1 MSTRDPEGLANAPP
15 TLPAPDLFGRSSEG
29 GEALREDEL
38 YRCIHCG
45 LCLEHCPTYL
55 ELGLETE
62 SPRGRIAL
70 MRATYEGRLAPTPD
84 VQRHWDLCL
93 GCRACEAVCPSGV
106 PYGRLIETTRA
117 WTATHTQRPPSERLL
132 RRFAFAWL
140 LPSRARLRAA
150 GLLLLLYQR
159 SGLQWLVRTTRLL
172 RLAPGLRAAEAGL
185 PRVPSRFF
193 AAKGQVYPARGVRR
207 RRVGLLA
214 GCVMPLF
221 HASTMEAAVRVLV
234 ENGCEV
240 VVPEGQGCCGALNVH
255 SGEQTL
261 AREMARKNVQAF
273 LDADVEA
280 VVVAS
285 AGCSAAMKKYDELLA
300 GNAADAA
307 QAARLSAKVQDI
319 TEFLASLPIEPTGA
333 APVRVTYQ
341 DPCHLAHAQRI
352 TSSPRELLR
361 SIAGLELAEMARPD
375 VCCGAAGSYQLVQQE
390 MSDRLLDARL
400 AQIRETGAD
409 VVATANPGCML
420 QLERG
425 VRQRGMNVQVC
436 HVVDLLA
443 EAYRSGV
450 RVERGEAPSSPDD
463 EA

>member
-1 MSTRDPEGLANAPP
+1 MSTREPAGRANAPSAFP
-15 TLPAPDLFGRSSEG
+15 GPDLFGRSSVA
-29 GEALREDEL
+29 GEVLREDEL

-70 MRATYEGRLAPTPD
+70 MRATYEGRLEPTPD

-117 WTATHTQRPPSERLL
+117 WTATHTGRPLSERLL
-132 RRFAFAWL
+132 RRLAFSWL
-140 LPSRARLRAA
+140 LPSRGRLHAA
-150 GLLLLLYQR
+150 GLLLRLYQR
-159 SGLQWLVRTTRLL
+159 SGLQWLVRKTGLL
-172 RLAPGLRAAEAGL
+172 RLAPGLRAAECGL
-185 PRVPSRFF
+185 PRLPSRFF
-193 AAKGQVYPARGVRR
+193 AAKGQVYQARGERQ

-221 HASTMEAAVRVLV
+221 QSSTMEAAVQVLV

-240 VVPEGQGCCGALNVH
+240 VVPRGQGCCGALNVH
-255 SGEQTL
+255 SGEQAM
-261 AREMARKNVQAF
+261 AREMARKNVKAF
-273 LDADVEA
+273 LEADVEE

-285 AGCSAAMKKYDELLA
+285 AGCSAAMKKYEELLGA
-300 GNAADAA
+300 NASDAA
-307 QAARLSAKVQDI
+307 LAARFSAKVQDI
-319 TEFLASLPIEPTGA
+319 TEFLAALPIEPTGT
-333 APVRVTYQ
+333 APMRVTYQ

-352 TSSPRELLR
+352 TSSPRELLE
-361 SIAGLELAEMARPD
+361 SIPGLELVEMERPD

-390 MSDRLLDARL
+390 MSDRLLDGRL
-400 AQIRETGAD
+400 DQIRETGAD

-425 VRQRGMNVQVC
+425 VRQRGMNVRVC

-443 EAYRSGV
+443 EAYRSGG
-450 RVERGEAPSSPDD
+450 RAGQGEGPPSSD
-463 EA
+463 EG

>member
-1 MSTRDPEGLANAPP
+1 MSTPNPEQAVSAPP
-15 TLPAPDLFGRSSEG
+15 TLPAQVLFGRSSEG
-29 GEALREDEL
+29 GEVLREDEL

-84 VQRHWDLCL
+84 VQQHWDLCL

-106 PYGRLIETTRA
+106 PYGRLIEATRA
-117 WTATHTQRPPSERLL
+117 WTASKTRRPLSERLM
-132 RRFAFAWL
+132 RRIAFSWL
-140 LPSRARLRAA
+140 LPSPGRLHAV

-159 SGLQWLVRTTRLL
+159 TGLQWLVRRTGIL

-185 PRVPSRFF
+185 PRMPSRSF
-193 AAKGQVYPARGVRR
+193 AAKGQVYPARGERR

-221 HASTMEAAVRVLV
+221 QSSTMEAAVEVLV
-234 ENGCEV
+234 ANGCEV
-240 VVPEGQGCCGALNVH
+240 VVPQGQGCCGALNVH
-255 SGEQTL
+255 SGEQAQ
-261 AREMARKNVQAF
+261 AREMARRNVQAF

-285 AGCSAAMKKYDELLA
+285 AGCSAAMKKYDELLGA
-300 GNAADAA
+300 NAADATRAA
-307 QAARLSAKVQDI
+307 QLSAKVQDI
-319 TEFLASLPIEPTGA
+319 TEFLAGLPIEPTGE
-333 APVRVTYQ
+333 APMRVTYQ

-361 SIAGLELAEMARPD
+361 SIPGVELSEMVRPD

-390 MSDRLLDARL
+390 MSDRLLDSRL
-400 AQIRETGAD
+400 AQIRETGAE

-425 VRQRGMNVQVC
+425 VRQSGMDVRVC

-443 EAYRSGV
+443 EAYRSGW
-450 RVERGEAPSSPDD
+450 RPEQGEAAPP
-463 EA
+463 EGEG

>member
-1 MSTRDPEGLANAPP
+1 MSTRGPKGVVNASPVW
-15 TLPAPDLFGRSSEG
+15 PAPDLFGRSSEG
-29 GEALREDEL
+29 GEILREDEL

-117 WTATHTQRPPSERLL
+117 WTATHTRRPLSERLL
-132 RRFAFAWL
+132 RRLAFSWL
-140 LPSRARLRAA
+140 LPSRGWLNTV
-150 GLLLLLYQR
+150 GLLLRLYQR
-159 SGLQWLVRTTRLL
+159 SGLQWLVRRTGLL
-172 RLAPGLRAAEAGL
+172 RLTPGLRKAEEGL

-193 AAKGQVYPARGVRR
+193 AAKGQVYPAQGVRQ

-221 HASTMEAAVRVLV
+221 QASTMEAAVQVLV

-240 VVPEGQGCCGALNVH
+240 VVPQGQGCCGALNVH
-255 SGEQTL
+255 SGEQAR
-261 AREMARKNVQAF
+261 AREMARKNVKAF
-273 LDADVEA
+273 MDAEVEV

-285 AGCSAAMKKYDELLA
+285 AGCSAAMKKYDELLGA
-300 GNAADAA
+300 SAADAA
-307 QAARLSAKVQDI
+307 LAAQLSAKVQDI
-319 TEFLASLPIEPTGA
+319 TEFLAALSIQPPSATS
-333 APVRVTYQ
+333 VRVTYQ

-352 TSSPRELLR
+352 TSPPRELLS
-361 SIAGLELAEMARPD
+361 SIPGVELVEMRRPD

-400 AQIRETGAD
+400 AEIRETGAQ

-425 VRQRGMNVQVC
+425 VRQRGMNVRVC

-443 EAYRSGV
+443 EAYRGGGRV
-450 RVERGEAPSSPDD
+450 DRVERTPSSD
-463 EA
+463 EG

>member
-1 MSTRDPEGLANAPP
+1 MSTREPEGLVNAPS
-15 TLPAPDLFGRSSEG
+15 AAAQALFGRSSEG
-29 GEALREDEL
+29 SEVLREDEL

-70 MRATYEGRLAPTPD
+70 MRAAYEGRLAPTAD
-84 VQRHWDLCL
+84 VQQHWDLCL

-106 PYGRLIETTRA
+106 PYGRLIEATRA
-117 WTATHTQRPPSERLL
+117 WTATKTRRPLSERLL
-132 RRFAFAWL
+132 RWLAFSWL
-140 LPSRARLRAA
+140 LPSRGRLQAA
-150 GLLLLLYQR
+150 GLILLLYQR
-159 SGLQWLVRTTRLL
+159 SGLQWLVRRAGLL
-172 RLAPGLRAAEAGL
+172 RLAPGLRTAEAGL

-193 AAKGQVYPARGVRR
+193 AAKGQVYPPRGERR

-214 GCVMPLF
+214 GCVMPIF
-221 HASTMEAAVRVLV
+221 QSSTMEAAVEVLV

-240 VVPEGQGCCGALNVH
+240 VVPQGQGCCGALNVH
-255 SGEQTL
+255 SGEQAR
-261 AREMARKNVQAF
+261 AREMARKNVQTF

-285 AGCSAAMKKYDELLA
+285 AGCSAAMKKYEELLE
-300 GNAADAA
+300 GNAKDAA
-307 QAARLSAKVQDI
+307 LAAEFCPKVQDI
-319 TEFLASLPIEPTGA
+319 TEFLAALPIEATGA
-333 APVRVTYQ
+333 ASVRVTYQ

-352 TSSPRELLR
+352 TASPRELLKN
-361 SIAGLELAEMARPD
+361 IPGAELVEMVRPD

-400 AQIRETGAD
+400 AQIQETGAE

-425 VRQRGMNVQVC
+425 VRQRGMNVRVC

-443 EAYRSGV
+443 EAYRSGG
-450 RVERGEAPSSPDD
+450 RVEPGEAPLSPN
-463 EA
+463 EG

>member
-1 MSTRDPEGLANAPP
+1 MSTRNPDRTVNAPSA
-15 TLPAPDLFGRSSEG
+15 LPASALFGRSSEG
-29 GEALREDEL
+29 GEILREDEL

-84 VQRHWDLCL
+84 VQQHWDLCL

-117 WTATHTQRPPSERLL
+117 WTATHTRRPLSERLL
-132 RRFAFAWL
+132 RWLAFSWL
-140 LPSRARLRAA
+140 LPSRGRLQAA

-159 SGLQWLVRTTRLL
+159 SGLQWLVRRMGLL

-193 AAKGQVYPARGVRR
+193 AAKGQVYSARGQRQ

-221 HASTMEAAVRVLV
+221 QSSTMEAAVQVLV

-240 VVPEGQGCCGALNVH
+240 VVPQGQGCCGALNVH
-255 SGEQTL
+255 SGEQTR
-261 AREMARKNVQAF
+261 AREMARKNVRAF

-285 AGCSAAMKKYDELLA
+285 AGCSAAMKKYEELLE
-300 GNAADAA
+300 GNAKDGALAA
-307 QAARLSAKVQDI
+307 QFGAKVQDI
-319 TEFLASLPIEPTGA
+319 TEFLAALPIEPTGA

-352 TSSPRELLR
+352 TSSPRELLKGI
-361 SIAGLELAEMARPD
+361 SGLELVEMVRPD
-375 VCCGAAGSYQLVQQE
+375 VCCGAAGSFQLVQQE

-425 VRQRGMNVQVC
+425 VRQRGMNVRVC

-443 EAYRSGV
+443 EAYRGGG
-450 RVERGEAPSSPDD
+450 RVEPGEAPPSPN
-463 EA
+463 EG

>member
-1 MSTRDPEGLANAPP
+1 MSTPDPQKGVNAAPV
-15 TLPAPDLFGRSSEG
+15 LPAPDLFGRSSED
-29 GEALREDEL
+29 GEVLREDEL

-70 MRATYEGRLAPTPD
+70 MRATYEGRLTPTPD

-117 WTATHTQRPPSERLL
+117 WTATHTRRPLSERLL
-132 RRFAFAWL
+132 RRLAFSWL
-140 LPSRARLRAA
+140 LPSRAWLNTM
-150 GLLLLLYQR
+150 GVLLLLYQR
-159 SGLQWLVRTTRLL
+159 SGLQWLVRSTRIL
-172 RLAPGLRAAEAGL
+172 RLAPKLRTAEEGL
-185 PRVPSRFF
+185 PPIPARFF
-193 AAKGQVYPARGVRR
+193 AAKGQVYPARGQRQ

-214 GCVMPLF
+214 GCVMPIF
-221 HASTMEAAVRVLV
+221 QASTMDAAVQVLV

-255 SGEQTL
+255 SGEQVM

-273 LDADVEA
+273 LDADVET

-285 AGCSAAMKKYDELLA
+285 AGCSAAMKKYEELLGA
-300 GNAADAA
+300 DAADADRAA
-307 QAARLSAKVQDI
+307 QVSAKVQDI
-319 TEFLASLPIEPTGA
+319 TEFLASLSIDPPATTSL
-333 APVRVTYQ
+333 RVTYQ

-352 TSSPRELLR
+352 ISSPRELLG
-361 SIAGLELAEMARPD
+361 SIRGVELVEMARPD

-400 AQIRETGAD
+400 AQIRETGAE

-425 VRQRGMNVQVC
+425 VRQRGMDVRVC

-443 EAYRSGV
+443 EAYRGRGRV
-450 RVERGEAPSSPDD
+450 GRVEGPASSD